1 MTRISYESA
10 RSSSSVQA
18 FSMMGRSDSDP
29 IRIPTSGAVASRP
42 GIRSSIS
49 AGVGVGLGMSG
60 SSTARDA
67 GNSEPGFL
75 LGRPQRDVA
84 ADVLAFE
91 FDLLR
96 PGQGALAREVERR
109 GGCGDAEHAT

>member
-18 FSMMGRSDSDP
+18 FSMTGRSDSDP

-42 GIRSSIS
+42 GISSSIS

-60 SSTARDA
+60 SSTAGVV
-67 GNSEPGFL
+67 GNSDTGFL

-91 FDLLR
+91 LDLPR
-96 PGQGALAREVERR
+96 PRQ
-109 GGCGDAEHAT
+109 